1 MADYNLFKK
10 ESERHCVCVDVCVSV
25 RVWLFFFFYA
35 LLDFKKHRLCS
46 VFPLGIKNTTTIKR
60 WVLSL

>member
-10 ESERHCVCVDVCVSV
+10 ESEIHCVCVDVCVSV